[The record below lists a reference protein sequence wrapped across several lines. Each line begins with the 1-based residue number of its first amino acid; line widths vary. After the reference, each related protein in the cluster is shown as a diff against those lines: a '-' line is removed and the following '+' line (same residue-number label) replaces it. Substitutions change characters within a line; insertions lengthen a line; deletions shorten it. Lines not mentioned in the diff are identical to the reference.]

1 MIYEIFK
8 WVFQP
13 EQKMGKNQEEC
24 RHASK
29 KTGTN
34 NGGFSVSRN
43 GDVGPRAAGEILP
56 PFLLMN
62 VIMMNIRSVWMTMCA
77 FFVGVF
83 VKMCACYRS
92 IVLMI
97 MVQIIM

>member
-13 EQKMGKNQEEC
+13 EQKMGKNQAEC

-34 NGGFSVSRN
+34 NGDFSVSRN
-43 GDVGPRAAGEILP
+43 GDSGNRLAVLQNCFFPTLSRHSLWRRWNPIFQKLSPE
-56 PFLLMN
+56 LLLLQ
-62 VIMMNIRSVWMTMCA
+62 VIKAIPIY
-77 FFVGVF
+77 F
-83 VKMCACYRS
+83 
-92 IVLMI
+92 I
-97 MVQIIM
+97 